1 MYDRVDRETEP
12 YVSAR
17 DALDLIIEAGAYS
30 RTPELFREDVL
41 EVLFRMVD
49 G

>member
-1 MYDRVDRETEP
+1 MDPDVVRVPE
-12 YVSAR
+12 
-17 DALDLIIEAGAYS
+17 DLTVGAGAYC
-30 RTPELFREDVL
+30 RTLLPELFREDVL